1 MVRPNP
7 VDAGIQ
13 RLQRWGFT
21 LEGWH
26 DNRRGEWW
34 LLAQLLLI
42 LAHLLPGF
50 PSPGS
55 FGIIWP
61 GSLRIL
67 GISMVLAGLL
77 LSLISF
83 RALGASLSP
92 LPEPMPGAPLMT
104 EGLYARCRHPLY
116 LSVLVCSLGVCIALG
131 SLLHGGLLLG
141 LVGVLGAKARREE
154 HRLLDLH
161 PDYGAYRATTL
172 AIVPGLPWLDWRTLN
187 EDLR

>member
-1 MVRPNP
+1 MAHPNP
-7 VDAGIQ
+7 VDAAV
-13 RLQRWGFT
+13 RCLQRWGFT

-34 LLAQLLLI
+34 MLAQLLLI
-42 LAHLLPGF
+42 LGHLLPGF

-61 GSLRIL
+61 NSLRIL
-67 GISMVLAGLL
+67 GISVVLAGLL
-77 LSLISF
+77 LSLASF
-83 RALGASLSP
+83 RSLGASLSP

>member
-42 LAHLLPGF
+42 LAHLLPAV
-50 PSPGS
+50 PAPQN

-61 GSLRIL
+61 DALRIL
-67 GISMVLAGLL
+67 GISSFVAGLL
-77 LSLISF
+77 LSLRSF
-83 RALGASLSP
+83 HALGASLSP
-92 LPEPMPGAPLMT
+92 LPEPMPGAPLVM
-104 EGLYARCRHPLY
+104 EGIYARCRHPLY
-116 LSVLVCSLGVCIALG
+116 QSLLMCSLGVSVALG

-141 LVGVLGAKARREE
+141 LAGVLGAKARREE
-154 HRLLDLH
+154 GRLDDIH
-161 PDYGAYRATTL
+161 PDYRNYRLRTP
-172 AIVPGLPWLDWRTLN
+172 AIVPGLPWLDWRALDHN
-187 EDLR
+187 A